1 MKKIGNRFIARH
13 LLKTSLFLAVF
24 TAITLGFAPASQAGS
39 LSTAVIGMFPKDVGE
54 FAYADLKSARQF
66 SWFPQLREQIL
77 PSRFRQ
83 FEQFL
88 TSAGVDPNAQVDE
101 VAWGSTKMVK
111 GAGEQVIGVALGSF
125 NPSASE
131 DRFKQQKLPMIDI
144 HGYHVYAFG
153 SGTGP
158 NDILFTFID
167 ANTAAFGHRTAI
179 ENLIDVRT
187 GAAQSLLTNDLLFPL
202 INEANGTGI
211 IWAVMDQD
219 YTHLGVQQLLPQMS
233 QFPQATVM
241 LQRLRAM
248 TISVSADNS
257 IDAHFQTLCATTD
270 DANLLGA
277 ALQAGILYRRY
288 QQAQSQPELASAL
301 DQVRVTPSGDR
312 LKIDI
317 PLSQDQLLSLIHT
330 RAFAAPSS

>member
-1 MKKIGNRFIARH
+1 MKKKQSRFIPRN
-13 LLKTSLFLAVF
+13 LPKTISLIAFLA
-24 TAITLGFAPASQAGS
+24 ALALGCAPACTAGS
-39 LSTAVIGMFPKDVGE
+39 LSTAITGMFPKEVGE
-54 FAYADLKSARQF
+54 FAYADLKAARQF
-66 SWFPQLREQIL
+66 PWFSQLREQLL

-101 VAWGSTKMVK
+101 VAWASTTMVK
-111 GAGEQVIGVALGSF
+111 GGSEQVIGVALGTF
-125 NPSASE
+125 NPSSTE
-131 DRFKQQKLPMIDI
+131 DRFKQQKLPMLDI

-153 SGTGP
+153 SGTGAG
-158 NDILFTFID
+158 DILFTFID
-167 ANTAAFGHRTAI
+167 SNTAAFGQRAAL
-179 ENLIDVRT
+179 EKMIDVRT
-187 GAAQSLLTNDLLFPL
+187 GVAESLLTNDVMFPL
-202 INEANGTGI
+202 INETNGTGL
-211 IWAVMDQD
+211 IWAVMDQS
-219 YTHLGVQQLLPQMS
+219 YTHLGVQQLLPQMA

-241 LQRLRAM
+241 IQRLRAM
-248 TISVSADNS
+248 TVSVSADNN
-257 IDAHFQTLCATTD
+257 IDAHFQTLCSSTD

-317 PLSQDQLLSLIHT
+317 PLSQEQLLSLIHSH
-330 RAFAAPSS
+330 AFAPSS

>member
-1 MKKIGNRFIARH
+1 MF
-13 LLKTSLFLAVF
+13 AV
-24 TAITLGFAPASQAGS
+24 ALGSSTVRAAGS
-39 LSTAVIGMFPKDVGE
+39 LSTSVTGMFPKEVGE
-54 FAYADLKSARQF
+54 FAYADLKAARAFPWF
-66 SWFPQLREQIL
+66 SQLREQLL

-101 VAWGSTKMVK
+101 VAWASTSMVK
-111 GAGEQVIGVALGSF
+111 GESEQVVGVALGTF
-125 NPSASE
+125 NPSATE
-131 DRFKQQKLPMIDI
+131 DRFKQQKLPMFDV

-153 SGTGP
+153 SGSGA

-167 ANTAAFGHRTAI
+167 SNTAAFGQRAAL
-179 ENLIDVRT
+179 EKMIDVRS
-187 GAAQSLLTNDLLFPL
+187 GVAESLLTNDLMFPL
-202 INEANGTGI
+202 INETNGTGL
-211 IWAVMDQD
+211 IWAVTDQS
-219 YTHLGVQQLLPQMS
+219 YTHLGVQQLLPQMA

-248 TISVSADNS
+248 TISVSAENG
-257 IDAHFQTLCATTD
+257 IDAHFQTLCGSTD

-301 DQVRVTPSGDR
+301 DQVRVSPAGDR

-317 PLSQDQLLSLIHT
+317 PLSQDQLMSLIRTH
-330 RAFAAPSS
+330 AFSSAN

>member
-1 MKKIGNRFIARH
+1 MA
-13 LLKTSLFLAVF
+13 
-24 TAITLGFAPASQAGS
+24 LGCAPASRAGS
-39 LSTAVIGMFPKDVGE
+39 LSTAVIGMFPKEVGE

-88 TSAGVDPNAQVDE
+88 TSAGVDPDAQVDE

-111 GAGEQVIGVALGSF
+111 GGGEQVIGVALGSF

-131 DRFKQQKLPMIDI
+131 DRFKQQKLPMLDI

-167 ANTAAFGHRTAI
+167 SNTAAFGHRTAI

-248 TISVSADNS
+248 TISVSADNN

-288 QQAQSQPELASAL
+288 QQAQSQPELANAL

-312 LKIDI
+312 LKIEI

-330 RAFAAPSS
+330 RAFAAPI